1 MCANYSIV
9 ILFFFYSVQETGV
22 RKTHAQ
28 YRTQIYRTQ
37 IIQDANIQDA
47 NIQNANIQDANI
59 QQCKWEGTFIFVSFF
74 ITRAGPTI

>member
-22 RKTHAQ
+22 SKTHAQ

-37 IIQDANIQDA
+37 IYRTQIIQD
-47 NIQNANIQDANI
+47 ANIQDANI

-74 ITRAGPTI
+74 VMRAGPTI